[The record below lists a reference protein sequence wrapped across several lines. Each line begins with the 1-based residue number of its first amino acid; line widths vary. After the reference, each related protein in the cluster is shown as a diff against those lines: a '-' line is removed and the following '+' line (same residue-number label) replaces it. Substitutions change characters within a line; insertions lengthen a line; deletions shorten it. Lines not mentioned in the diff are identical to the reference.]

1 DSLFHTA
8 YGKTLLLKIG
18 LFVIMLALG
27 AVHVWMTKFSRKRS
41 ISATIKAEW
50 ALGIAV
56 LFTTA
61 VFTSLP
67 SPPPPAPLPFNGSE
81 TIGNGETLSLHIT
94 PNQPGKNEFQV
105 IVTDHNGSLVK
116 DIQQFTVTV
125 YQTGFSGKQHES
137 TFDLKKT
144 KEGTFEAANLS
155 ITEKG
160 NWKIK
165 VHGLTNDFNE
175 INQIFSTT
183 N

>member
-1 DSLFHTA
+1 
-8 YGKTLLLKIG
+8 
-18 LFVIMLALG
+18 M
-27 AVHVWMTKFSRKRS
+27 
-41 ISATIKAEW
+41 
-50 ALGIAV
+50 
-56 LFTTA
+56 
-61 VFTSLP
+61 
-67 SPPPPAPLPFNGSE
+67 
-81 TIGNGETLSLHIT
+81 HIT